1 MDPNTIAEL
10 IRKYRDNTATDAE
23 KQALMDWYRSKA
35 YQDAEFPG
43 DEAAVG
49 ASMLERLETSIT
61 PKRTIGRRN
70 WFMAASV
77 ILLLGI
83 GAAVV
88 LRKPRPSQAPQVAQQ
103 QPPTNDIGPGSNVAV
118 LTLANGSKIALTD
131 SVKGNIADQSGIR
144 VSRTADGQIVY
155 TVAPQDAMAPDST
168 PALVF
173 NKIEIP
179 LAGQYQVV
187 LPDGT
192 KVWLNSASWLKFPVR
207 FSSQERKVELSG
219 EAYFEVQ
226 RQPGIPFR
234 IVSLQQ
240 EIEVLGTRFNVH
252 AYPDETHIKTTLVD
266 GSVRVTAG
274 VNSVLLRP
282 DQQSDLSDKLRVSPA
297 DVQAAIAWKNGFFR
311 YQEERLEIIMKHVA
325 RWYNV
330 KVEFEDE
337 KLKNEGFGIL
347 STRFANI
354 SSFLQNLARTGDG
367 SVKFSV
373 NGSTVFISRKK

>member
-1 MDPNTIAEL
+1 
-10 IRKYRDNTATDAE
+10 
-23 KQALMDWYRSKA
+23 
-35 YQDAEFPG
+35 
-43 DEAAVG
+43 
-49 ASMLERLETSIT
+49 
-61 PKRTIGRRN
+61 
-70 WFMAASV
+70 
-77 ILLLGI
+77 
-83 GAAVV
+83 
-88 LRKPRPSQAPQVAQQ
+88 
-103 QPPTNDIGPGSNVAV
+103 
-118 LTLANGSKIALTD
+118 
-131 SVKGNIADQSGIR
+131 
-144 VSRTADGQIVY
+144 
-155 TVAPQDAMAPDST
+155 
-168 PALVF
+168 
-173 NKIEIP
+173 
-179 LAGQYQVV
+179 
-187 LPDGT
+187 
-192 KVWLNSASWLKFPVR
+192 
-207 FSSQERKVELSG
+207 VELSG

-226 RQPGIPFR
+226 RQAGTPFR

-252 AYPDETHIKTTLVD
+252 AYPDEAHIKTTLVD

-274 VNSVLLRP
+274 ANSVLLKP

-373 NGSTVFISRKK
+373 SGSTVFISRKK